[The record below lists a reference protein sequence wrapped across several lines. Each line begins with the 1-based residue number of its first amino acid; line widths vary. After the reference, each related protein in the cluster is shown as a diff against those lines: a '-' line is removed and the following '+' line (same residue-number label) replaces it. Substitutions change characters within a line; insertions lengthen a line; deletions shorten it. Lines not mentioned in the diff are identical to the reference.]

1 MPLPTRNNV
10 FHPFSNSSLRFLN
23 YNNAKSQENENFSFI
38 LEHIDL
44 YFQPVHHP
52 ITCSILLI
60 YYTSLIFIGEYLH
73 FKVLL
78 VVKKDNGILKTVS
91 RIFALAQMVMWPV
104 IFLLITATSLVHPLA
119 SIIGEWFCTTTW
131 FLAYYLQFV
140 VSSHSLIAASMRYCF
155 IVHTE
160 KVEKYG
166 MEKAKKLFLLLY
178 ISIPVLMTLWMANNG
193 KEMDVMSFFNKCYG
207 KHHKVFLI
215 DTSTLNVLKR
225 SFCGVQDALDD
236 SSFYGRVVI
245 VLQRLSCIASTTSM
259 LIMGSNLTE
268 GILYFQLF
276 RYMNR

>member
-10 FHPFSNSSLRFLN
+10 FHPFSNSSLRFLD

-44 YFQPVHHP
+44 YFQPVHPP
-52 ITCSILLI
+52 ITCSLLLI

-91 RIFALAQMVMWPV
+91 RIFALAQMVFWPV

-119 SIIGEWFCTTTW
+119 GIIGEWFCTTTW

-166 MEKAKKLFLLLY
+166 TQKAKKFFLLLY
-178 ISIPVLMTLWMANNG
+178 ICIPVFMTFWTANNG
-193 KEMDVMSFFNKCYG
+193 KETDLMSFFNKCYG
-207 KHHKVFLI
+207 KHHKKFLLE
-215 DTSTLNVLKR
+215 TSTLHTIKRNFCEFETFEGDGPFGKIFATLKR
-225 SFCGVQDALDD
+225 
-236 SSFYGRVVI
+236 I
-245 VLQRLSCIASTTSM
+245 TCITKTIFF
-259 LIMGSNLTE
+259 LVMGFNFTE
-268 GILYFQLF
+268 AFVYYKIF
-276 RYMNR
+276 RHINR